1 MIPLSIVAASVIA
14 VAAAIFTLSSDK
26 PRTADQRG
34 ITLQT
39 LIVTA
44 VLVLM
49 AVAAGV
55 VITAITRG
63 QQQNLEENAQVGSDN
78 ACEVWE
84 IYDTS
89 LAAAGRGGPT
99 GTGGIES
106 SARGCIRA
114 CYVSYVSTVAA
125 TGDDLTS
132 DAATNN
138 VILGNIAP
146 AGHYGR
152 LHFGRNHTIRF
163 EATGTNT
170 LQVSGVRS
178 VDTNSADNTTTAKAI
193 KSFSNDG
200 THGTTKIDTNDDRY
214 EIRVSAGGRTCQVY
228 NVNDNKEVF
237 RST

>member
-1 MIPLSIVAASVIA
+1 MIPLSIVAAGVIA
-14 VAAAIFTLSSDK
+14 VATAIFTLSSDK

-63 QQQNLEENAQVGSDN
+63 QQQNLEENAQVGSDS

-84 IYDTS
+84 IYDTN
-89 LAAAGRGGPT
+89 LAAAGRGGPS

-114 CYVSYVSTVAA
+114 CYVEYTPTAA
-125 TGDDLTS
+125 PPGTGDLTGVS
-132 DAATNN
+132 ITNQSSSSATIA
-138 VILGNIAP
+138 ILK
-146 AGHYGR
+146 
-152 LHFGRNHTIRF
+152 FGRNQSILKPAASPWKTVY
-163 EATGTNT
+163 
-170 LQVSGVRS
+170 QVSGVRS
-178 VDTNSADNTTTAKAI
+178 LDSNSANNDTDTVDI
-193 KSFSNDG
+193 VSFSSDG
-200 THGTTKIDTNDDRY
+200 SSGSDKLDANEERY
-214 EIRVSAGGRTCQVY
+214 EIRVSGGGRTCQVY
-228 NVNDNKEVF
+228 NVNDNKEAF